1 MNIKPIKKYNNI
13 LYYKMNYV
21 VIILGIIIVFLL
33 YYIYIWMNSATTIKT
48 SANLSDANPAITSLK
63 NPTNLN
69 YAYGIWLYV
78 NTWDN
83 DFTKNIISR
92 SNNFTLYLDQSTPTL
107 YCDIYLDDTT
117 TQTITITNNFPLQ
130 KWVYII
136 FSADSQIV
144 DFYLNGKLVISQKL
158 TSMPK
163 VPSDATASPLVLG
176 GTNTWDARVANLIR
190 TTHPM
195 SPEEVM
201 NNYISGYNSVSGGG
215 IFSMNSYNANLKVL
229 KNGEIFA
236 DTKLF

>member
-1 MNIKPIKKYNNI
+1 
-13 LYYKMNYV
+13 MNYV

-33 YYIYIWMNSATTIKT
+33 YYIYIWMNSATTLQS
-48 SANLSDANPAITSLK
+48 SASLLDSNPPITSLK

-83 DFTKNIISR
+83 SIQKNIISR

-107 YCDIYLDDTT
+107 KCDIKLTDSTV
-117 TQTITITNNFPLQ
+117 QTITITNNFPLQ

-158 TSMPK
+158 TNMPK
-163 VPSDATASPLVLG
+163 VPSDASTSPLVLG

>member
-1 MNIKPIKKYNNI
+1 
-13 LYYKMNYV
+13 MNYV

-33 YYIYIWMNSATTIKT
+33 YYIYIWMSSVKTLKT
-48 SANLSDANPAITSLK
+48 SANLMDSNPPITSLK
-63 NPTNLN
+63 DPSSLN

-78 NTWDN
+78 NSWDN
-83 DFTKNIISR
+83 SIKKNIITR

-107 YCDIYLDDTT
+107 KCDISLDDTT
-117 TQTITITNNFPLQ
+117 TQTITVTNNFPLQ

-163 VPSDATASPLVLG
+163 VPSDASTSSLVLG
-176 GTNTWDARVANLIR
+176 GTNTWDARVATLIR

>member
-1 MNIKPIKKYNNI
+1 
-13 LYYKMNYV
+13 MNYV

-33 YYIYIWMNSATTIKT
+33 YYIYIWMNSVKTLKT
-48 SANLSDANPAITSLK
+48 SANLMDSNPPITTLK
-63 NPTNLN
+63 DPSNLN
-69 YAYGIWLYV
+69 YSYGIWLYA
-78 NTWDN
+78 NSWDN
-83 DFTKNIISR
+83 SIKKNIITR
-92 SNNFTLYLDQSTPTL
+92 SNNFTLYLDQLTPTL
-107 YCDIYLDDTT
+107 YCDISLDDTT

-158 TSMPK
+158 PSMPK
-163 VPSDATASPLVLG
+163 VPSDATASPLILG
-176 GTNTWDARVANLIR
+176 GTNVWDARVANLIR
-190 TTHPM
+190 VTHPM

-201 NNYISGYNSVSGGG
+201 NNYISGYNSVSGAG

>member
-1 MNIKPIKKYNNI
+1 
-13 LYYKMNYV
+13 MNYV

-48 SANLSDANPAITSLK
+48 SANLSDANPAITLL
-63 NPTNLN
+63 NDPTNLN

-83 DFTKNIISR
+83 SIKKNIISR
-92 SNNFTLYLDQSTPTL
+92 IDNFTLYLDQSTPTL
-107 YCDIYLDDTT
+107 YCDISLDDTT

-158 TSMPK
+158 TNMPK
-163 VPSDATASPLVLG
+163 VPSDASTSPLVLG

>member
-1 MNIKPIKKYNNI
+1 
-13 LYYKMNYV
+13 MNYV

-33 YYIYIWMNSATTIKT
+33 YYIYIWMSSVKTLKT
-48 SANLSDANPAITSLK
+48 SANLMDSNPPITSLK
-63 NPTNLN
+63 DPSSLN

-78 NTWDN
+78 NSWDN
-83 DFTKNIISR
+83 SIKKNIITR

-107 YCDIYLDDTT
+107 KCDISLDDTT
-117 TQTITITNNFPLQ
+117 TQTITVTNNFPLQ

-163 VPSDATASPLVLG
+163 VPSDASTSSLVLG

>member
-1 MNIKPIKKYNNI
+1 MNF
-13 LYYKMNYV
+13 V

-33 YYIYIWMNSATTIKT
+33 YYIYIWMNSTATIKT
-48 SANLSDANPAITSLK
+48 SASLNESNPAITSLK
-63 NPTNLN
+63 DPSSLN
-69 YAYGIWLYV
+69 YSYGIWLYV

-83 DFTKNIISR
+83 SIKKNIISR
-92 SNNFTLYLDQSTPTL
+92 ANNFTLYLDQSTPTL
-107 YCDIYLDDTT
+107 YCDITLTDST
-117 TQTITITNNFPLQ
+117 TQKITVTNNFPLQ

-158 TSMPK
+158 TKMPK
-163 VPSDATASPLVLG
+163 VPSNATASPIVLG
-176 GTNTWDARVANLIR
+176 AAKNWDARVANLIR
-190 TTHPM
+190 TTRPM

-201 NNYISGYNSVSGGG
+201 NNYISGFNSVSGGSL
-215 IFSMNSYNANLKVL
+215 FRMNSYNANLKVL

>member
-1 MNIKPIKKYNNI
+1 
-13 LYYKMNYV
+13 MNYV

-33 YYIYIWMNSATTIKT
+33 YYIYVWMNSAKTIKT
-48 SANLSDANPAITSLK
+48 SASLNETNPAIGSLK
-63 NPTNLN
+63 DPSTLN
-69 YAYGIWLYV
+69 YSYGVWLYV

-83 DFTKNIISR
+83 SIDKNIISR
-92 SNNFTLYLDQSTPTL
+92 SNNFTLYLDKTTPTL
-107 YCDIYLDDTT
+107 YCDITLTDSTV
-117 TQTITITNNFPLQ
+117 QKITVTNNFPLQ

-136 FSADSQIV
+136 FSSDSQIV

-158 TSMPK
+158 TNMPK
-163 VPSDATASPLVLG
+163 VPSDATTSPLLLG
-176 GTNTWDARVANLIR
+176 GTNIWDARVANLIR
-190 TTHPM
+190 VTHPM

-201 NNYISGYNSVSGGG
+201 SNYITGFNSVSGGG

>member
-1 MNIKPIKKYNNI
+1 
-13 LYYKMNYV
+13 MNYV

-33 YYIYIWMNSATTIKT
+33 YYIYIWMNSVKTLKT
-48 SANLSDANPAITSLK
+48 SANLMDSNPPITTLK
-63 NPTNLN
+63 DPSSLN

-83 DFTKNIISR
+83 SIKKNIITR
-92 SNNFTLYLDQSTPTL
+92 SNNFALYLDKSTPTL
-107 YCDIYLDDTT
+107 YCDISLADDT

-163 VPSDATASPLVLG
+163 VPSDASTSSLVLG

>member
-1 MNIKPIKKYNNI
+1 
-13 LYYKMNYV
+13 MNYV

-33 YYIYIWMNSATTIKT
+33 YYIYIWMNSAKTLQT
-48 SANLSDANPAITSLK
+48 SANLNDANPPITNLK
-63 NPTNLN
+63 DPSNLN
-69 YAYGIWLYV
+69 YSYGIWLYV

-83 DFTKNIISR
+83 SIKKNIINR
-92 SNNFTLYLDQSTPTL
+92 SNNFSLYLDQLTPTL
-107 YCDIYLDDTT
+107 YCDISLADNT

-136 FSADSQIV
+136 FSADIQIV

-158 TSMPK
+158 TSMPN
-163 VPSDATASPLVLG
+163 VPSDAVASPLILG
-176 GTNTWDARVANLIR
+176 STNVWDARVANLIR
-190 TTHPM
+190 QNHPM

-201 NNYISGYNSVSGGG
+201 NNYISGYNSVSGAG

>member
-1 MNIKPIKKYNNI
+1 LADY
-13 LYYKMNYV
+13 
-21 VIILGIIIVFLL
+21 
-33 YYIYIWMNSATTIKT
+33 
-48 SANLSDANPAITSLK
+48 
-63 NPTNLN
+63 
-69 YAYGIWLYV
+69 
-78 NTWDN
+78 
-83 DFTKNIISR
+83 
-92 SNNFTLYLDQSTPTL
+92 
-107 YCDIYLDDTT
+107 T

-163 VPSDATASPLVLG
+163 VPSDASTSSLVLG

>member
-1 MNIKPIKKYNNI
+1 
-13 LYYKMNYV
+13 
-21 VIILGIIIVFLL
+21 
-33 YYIYIWMNSATTIKT
+33 MNSATTLQS
-48 SANLSDANPAITSLK
+48 SASLLDSNPPITSLK

-83 DFTKNIISR
+83 SIQKNIISR

-107 YCDIYLDDTT
+107 KCDIKLTDSTV
-117 TQTITITNNFPLQ
+117 QTITITNNFPLQ

-158 TSMPK
+158 TNMPK
-163 VPSDATASPLVLG
+163 VPSDASTSPLVLG

>member
-1 MNIKPIKKYNNI
+1 
-13 LYYKMNYV
+13 MNYV

-33 YYIYIWMNSATTIKT
+33 YYIYIWMNSVKTLKT
-48 SANLSDANPAITSLK
+48 SANLMDSNPPITTLK
-63 NPTNLN
+63 DPSSLN

-83 DFTKNIISR
+83 SIKKNIITR
-92 SNNFTLYLDQSTPTL
+92 SNNFALYLDQSTPTL
-107 YCDIYLDDTT
+107 YCDISLADDT

-163 VPSDATASPLVLG
+163 VPSDASTSSLVLG

>member
-1 MNIKPIKKYNNI
+1 
-13 LYYKMNYV
+13 
-21 VIILGIIIVFLL
+21 
-33 YYIYIWMNSATTIKT
+33 MNSVKTLKT
-48 SANLSDANPAITSLK
+48 SANLMDSNPPITTLK
-63 NPTNLN
+63 DPSSLN

-83 DFTKNIISR
+83 SIKKNIITR
-92 SNNFTLYLDQSTPTL
+92 SNNFALYLDKSTPTL
-107 YCDIYLDDTT
+107 YCDISLADDT

-163 VPSDATASPLVLG
+163 VPSDASTSSLVLG

-201 NNYISGYNSVSGGG
+201 NNYISGYNSVSGAG